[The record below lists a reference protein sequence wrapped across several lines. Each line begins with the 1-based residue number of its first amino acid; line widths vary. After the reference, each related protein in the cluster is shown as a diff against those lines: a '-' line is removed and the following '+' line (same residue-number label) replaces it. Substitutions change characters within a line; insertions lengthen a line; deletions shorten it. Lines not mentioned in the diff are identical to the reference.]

1 MTRVCL
7 QIQNILTDS
16 IAILVKI
23 SKLQDKNAYLIQQ
36 LLNSE
41 ESFYL
46 DFTEFKKNILKI
58 LRILPEK

>member
-1 MTRVCL
+1 MTTVCL
-7 QIQNILTDS
+7 HIQNIPTDS

-23 SKLQDKNAYLIQQ
+23 SKLQDENAYLIQQ

-46 DFTEFKKNILKI
+46 DFTALCTTMQQIQYHV
-58 LRILPEK
+58 